1 MSKERGL
8 YLEDFAVEQRFVT
21 AARTVTE
28 ADIVIFTGLSGDFNP
43 LHTDEEFCRSNQFGT
58 RIAQGLLGTSIAS
71 GLTAQTGL
79 LNGTAIGFLGMT
91 WKFTGAI
98 RAGDTI
104 HVVMTVKEAR
114 ASSKPGRGVLVRQID
129 VLNQRN
135 EVVQTG
141 EWAVLIKTRP
151 DVPSR

>member
-1 MSKERGL
+1 MTLKKGL
-8 YLEDFAVEQRFVT
+8 YLEDFSIGQQFTT

-28 ADIVIFTGLSGDFNP
+28 ADIVLFTGLSGDFNP
-43 LHTDEEFCRSNQFGT
+43 LHTDEEFCRTTPFGT
-58 RIAQGLLGTSIAS
+58 RIAQGLLGASIAS

-79 LNGTAIGFLGMT
+79 LSGTALGFLGMN

-98 RAGDTI
+98 KAGDTI

-114 ASSKPGRGVLVRQID
+114 TASKPGRGVLVRQID
-129 VLNQRN
+129 VLNQRD

-141 EWAVLIKTRP
+141 EWAVLVKTRP
-151 DVPSR
+151 G